1 MLPEIWVTFVAM
13 TVRHT
18 VTTIVVRI
26 ERKTVNQVV
35 DHDFSKFVR
44 VMISIIAEGPN
55 LFNSLVVVEL
65 LSSYAFWCRW
75 FMLRD
80 G

>member
-1 MLPEIWVTFVAM
+1 MLPGKWVTFVAM

-65 LSSYAFWCRW
+65 LSSLSGVVGSC
-75 FMLRD
+75 
-80 G
+80 